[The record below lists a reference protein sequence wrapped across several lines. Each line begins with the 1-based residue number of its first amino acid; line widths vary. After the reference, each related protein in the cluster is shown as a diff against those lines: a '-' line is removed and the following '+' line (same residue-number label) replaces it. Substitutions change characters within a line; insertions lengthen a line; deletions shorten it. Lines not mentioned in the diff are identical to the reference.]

1 MPGRNAQR
9 GVVAMLA
16 AAFLYVANEA
26 LAKLASDA
34 LPTGQLMAVRGIFT
48 TLLIL
53 AVILATGNGLHLK
66 RVVNRAVALRSGV
79 DTLGSFLYMVA
90 LFHMPIGNM
99 MAINMASPL
108 MLTAAGALFLREPVG
123 WRRWSAVLLGFFGV
137 LLIVRP
143 TATGFNIY
151 ALLGVLAV
159 ACLVARDMLT
169 RGIDRGIPS
178 LIVILANMA
187 TMTVGSLAVATVE
200 GWAPIGWREI
210 LLLAGSAALIA
221 GGAQCLVI
229 AFREGALSVV
239 APLRYTALLWALL
252 FGFLLWGD
260 VPNALAWTGILLIVT
275 SGLYVWHRGR
285 NPA

>member
-1 MPGRNAQR
+1 
-9 GVVAMLA
+9 
-16 AAFLYVANEA
+16 
-26 LAKLASDA
+26 
-34 LPTGQLMAVRGIFT
+34 
-48 TLLIL
+48 
-53 AVILATGNGLHLK
+53 
-66 RVVNRAVALRSGV
+66 
-79 DTLGSFLYMVA
+79 
-90 LFHMPIGNM
+90 MPIGNM

-137 LLIVRP
+137 LLMVQP
-143 TATGFNIY
+143 SAAGFNIY

-159 ACLVARDMLT
+159 ACLVARDMVT
-169 RGIDRGIPS
+169 RGIDRSIPS

-200 GWAPIGWREI
+200 GWASIGWRET

-229 AFREGALSVV
+229 AFREGTLSMV

-260 VPNALAWTGILLIVT
+260 VPSVLAWTGILLIVI
-275 SGLYVWHRGR
+275 SGLYVWYRER